1 MSFHT
6 LGLSL
11 FSGSCPNLSF
21 RPVRHGRTPRFRP
34 KRKAEQPCRPVVAR
48 LRVVFP
54 PFHRALH
61 SRHTYTLASVSF
73 HTLGLSLFSRSC
85 PGRRLRPAR
94 HGEPIVFSPE
104 ARPNSPAASVPSC
117 PSPTQGIRSSF
128 GFFPHAGHCLFF
140 GRART
145 HGGLRPR
152 CALAVSVRK
161 TGAPLP
167 WVRNLVARRCVEW
180 GEGRIRATR
189 GWISVD
195 RGSKATLPLTM
206 PRRVLS
212 RLQRIQHAARWEG
225 SFEAARRGASAG
237 RAEPMARALGARTP

>member
-1 MSFHT
+1 MSFRT
-6 LGLSL
+6 LGLSPFSRPWQPL
-11 FSGSCPNLSF
+11 FSARAPW
-21 RPVRHGRTPRFRP
+21 RTPRFQP
-34 KRKAEQPCRPVVAR
+34 IRKAEQPCRPSPRASSR
-48 LRVVFP
+48 FP
-54 PFHRALH
+54 SVPPCPSLK
-61 SRHTYTLASVSF
+61 TCPLGSVSL

-85 PGRRLRPAR
+85 PGRRLRPAG
-94 HGEPIVFSPE
+94 HGEPLVFSPD

-128 GFFPHAGHCLFF
+128 GVFPQAGTWLFF

>member
-1 MSFHT
+1 MPH
-6 LGLSL
+6 
-11 FSGSCPNLSF
+11 
-21 RPVRHGRTPRFRP
+21 
-34 KRKAEQPCRPVVAR
+34 VVVR

-61 SRHTYTLASVSF
+61 SRHTYTLASVSL
-73 HTLGLSLFSRSC
+73 HMLGLSLFSRSC
-85 PGRRLRPAR
+85 PSRLLRPAR
-94 HGEPIVFSPE
+94 HGEPLVFSPE
-104 ARPNSPAASVPSC
+104 ARPNSPAASIPSC

-128 GFFPHAGHCLFF
+128 GVFPQAGIWLFF
-140 GRART
+140 LVVHEPTAVF
-145 HGGLRPR
+145 GLLPR
-152 CALAVSVRK
+152 CALVVSVRK

-189 GWISVD
+189 GCISVD
-195 RGSKATLPLTM
+195 RGSNATLLLTM

-225 SFEAARRGASAG
+225 SFEAARRGALAG

>member
-1 MSFHT
+1 MPEPRFSARAPWANPSFSALT
-6 LGLSL
+6 Q
-11 FSGSCPNLSF
+11 
-21 RPVRHGRTPRFRP
+21 GRTAMP
-34 KRKAEQPCRPVVAR
+34 PVVAR

-54 PFHRALH
+54 PFHRAFH
-61 SRHTYTLASVSF
+61 SRHTYTLASVSL

-85 PGRRLRPAR
+85 PGRRLRPAG
-94 HGEPIVFSPE
+94 HGEPLVFSPD
-104 ARPNSPAASVPSC
+104 ARPNSPAAPSPAC

-128 GFFPHAGHCLFF
+128 GVFPHAGTWLFF
-140 GRART
+140 GRAR
-145 HGGLRPR
+145 LRPR

-167 WVRNLVARRCVEW
+167 WVRNLVARRCVGW

>member
-1 MSFHT
+1 MPEPR
-6 LGLSL
+6 
-11 FSGSCPNLSF
+11 FSARAPW
-21 RPVRHGRTPRFRP
+21 RTPCFQPR
-34 KRKAEQPCRPVVAR
+34 RKAERPCRPSPCAM
-48 LRVVFP
+48 
-54 PFHRALH
+54 
-61 SRHTYTLASVSF
+61 
-73 HTLGLSLFSRSC
+73 
-85 PGRRLRPAR
+85 
-94 HGEPIVFSPE
+94 GEPLVFCPN
-104 ARPNSPAASVPSC
+104 ARPNSHAAPSHTSC

-128 GFFPHAGHCLFF
+128 GVFPHAGTWLFF
-140 GRART
+140 GRAR
-145 HGGLRPR
+145 LRPR

>member
-1 MSFHT
+1 M
-6 LGLSL
+6 
-11 FSGSCPNLSF
+11 P
-21 RPVRHGRTPRFRP
+21 
-34 KRKAEQPCRPVVAR
+34 PVVAR
-48 LRVVFP
+48 LRVVLP

-73 HTLGLSLFSRSC
+73 DALGLSLFSSLC

-94 HGEPIVFSPE
+94 HGEPLVFSPD
-104 ARPNSPAASVPSC
+104 ARPNSPAA
-117 PSPTQGIRSSF
+117 PSPTFHRALHQPKAYVAASVSF
-128 GFFPHAGHCLFF
+128 HTLGLGFFLVVHEPTAVV
-140 GRART
+140 
-145 HGGLRPR
+145 GLLPR

-195 RGSKATLPLTM
+195 RGSNATLPLTM

-225 SFEAARRGASAG
+225 SFEAARRGVSAG

>member
-1 MSFHT
+1 MPEPRFSAPAPWANPSFSAQT
-6 LGLSL
+6 Q
-11 FSGSCPNLSF
+11 
-21 RPVRHGRTPRFRP
+21 GRTAMPPRRHP
-34 KRKAEQPCRPVVAR
+34 
-48 LRVVFP
+48 
-54 PFHRALH
+54 ALH
-61 SRHTYTLASVSF
+61 PRHTSQLRCPCTRLDLAFFLVVHEPTAVF
-73 HTLGLSLFSRSC
+73 GLF
-85 PGRRLRPAR
+85 
-94 HGEPIVFSPE
+94 
-104 ARPNSPAASVPSC
+104 
-117 PSPTQGIRSSF
+117 
-128 GFFPHAGHCLFF
+128 
-140 GRART
+140 
-145 HGGLRPR
+145 PR

-167 WVRNLVARRCVEW
+167 CVRNLVARRCVEW

>member
-1 MSFHT
+1 M
-6 LGLSL
+6 
-11 FSGSCPNLSF
+11 P
-21 RPVRHGRTPRFRP
+21 PV
-34 KRKAEQPCRPVVAR
+34 ALR
-48 LRVVFP
+48 LRAVFP
-54 PFHRALH
+54 PFRHALH
-61 SRHTYTLASVSF
+61 PRHTYYLRCLSTRLDLAYFRGHARTSVFGPCAMGEPLVFGPNARPNSHAAPSPSCPSPKAYVAASVSF
-73 HTLGLSLFSRSC
+73 HTLGL
-85 PGRRLRPAR
+85 
-94 HGEPIVFSPE
+94 
-104 ARPNSPAASVPSC
+104 
-117 PSPTQGIRSSF
+117 
-128 GFFPHAGHCLFF
+128 GFFLVVREPTAVF
-140 GRART
+140 G
-145 HGGLRPR
+145 LLPR
-152 CALAVSVRK
+152 FALAVSVRK

-167 WVRNLVARRCVEW
+167 CVRNLVARRCVEW

>member
-1 MSFHT
+1 M
-6 LGLSL
+6 
-11 FSGSCPNLSF
+11 P
-21 RPVRHGRTPRFRP
+21 
-34 KRKAEQPCRPVVAR
+34 PVVAR

-61 SRHTYTLASVSF
+61 SRHTYTLASVSL

-85 PGRRLRPAR
+85 PGRRLRPAG
-94 HGEPIVFSPE
+94 HGEPLVFSPD

-128 GFFPHAGHCLFF
+128 GVFPHAGTWLFF

-206 PRRVLS
+206 PRRVFKSSAKDSAHRPLG
-212 RLQRIQHAARWEG
+212 REL
-225 SFEAARRGASAG
+225 RGG
-237 RAEPMARALGARTP
+237 RPRHFGRTGLANGTGPWGRKRP

>member
-1 MSFHT
+1 M
-6 LGLSL
+6 
-11 FSGSCPNLSF
+11 P
-21 RPVRHGRTPRFRP
+21 PV
-34 KRKAEQPCRPVVAR
+34 ALR
-48 LRVVFP
+48 LRAVFP
-54 PFHRALH
+54 PFRHALH
-61 SRHTYTLASVSF
+61 PRHTYYLRCLSTRLDLAYFRGHARTSVF
-73 HTLGLSLFSRSC
+73 GPC
-85 PGRRLRPAR
+85 AM
-94 HGEPIVFSPE
+94 GEPLVFGPN
-104 ARPNSPAASVPSC
+104 ARPNSHAAPSPSC
-117 PSPTQGIRSSF
+117 PSPKAYVAASVSLHTLGL
-128 GFFPHAGHCLFF
+128 GFFF

-206 PRRVLS
+206 PRRVFKSSAKDSAHRPLG
-212 RLQRIQHAARWEG
+212 REL
-225 SFEAARRGASAG
+225 RGG
-237 RAEPMARALGARTP
+237 RPRHFGRTGLANGTGPWGRKRP

>member
-1 MSFHT
+1 M
-6 LGLSL
+6 
-11 FSGSCPNLSF
+11 P
-21 RPVRHGRTPRFRP
+21 PV
-34 KRKAEQPCRPVVAR
+34 ALR
-48 LRVVFP
+48 LRAVFP
-54 PFHRALH
+54 PFRHALH
-61 SRHTYTLASVSF
+61 PRHTYYLRCLSTRLDLAYFRGHARTSVFGPCAMGEPLVFGPNARPNSHVAPSPSCPSPKAYVAASVSF
-73 HTLGLSLFSRSC
+73 HTLGL
-85 PGRRLRPAR
+85 
-94 HGEPIVFSPE
+94 
-104 ARPNSPAASVPSC
+104 
-117 PSPTQGIRSSF
+117 
-128 GFFPHAGHCLFF
+128 GFFLVVHEPTAVFGLF
-140 GRART
+140 
-145 HGGLRPR
+145 PR

-167 WVRNLVARRCVEW
+167 CVRNLVARRCVGW

>member
-1 MSFHT
+1 M
-6 LGLSL
+6 
-11 FSGSCPNLSF
+11 P
-21 RPVRHGRTPRFRP
+21 PV
-34 KRKAEQPCRPVVAR
+34 ALR
-48 LRVVFP
+48 LRAVFP
-54 PFHRALH
+54 PFRHALH
-61 SRHTYTLASVSF
+61 PRHTYYLRCLSTRLDLAYFRGHARTSVF
-73 HTLGLSLFSRSC
+73 GPC
-85 PGRRLRPAR
+85 AM
-94 HGEPIVFSPE
+94 GEPLVFGPN
-104 ARPNSPAASVPSC
+104 ARPNSHAAPSPSC
-117 PSPTQGIRSSF
+117 PSPKAYVAASALGLSF
-128 GFFPHAGHCLFF
+128 FLVVREPTAAVFGHA
-140 GRART
+140 A
-145 HGGLRPR
+145 P
-152 CALAVSVRK
+152 LAVSVRK
-161 TGAPLP
+161 TGVPLP